1 MVTGSSLTGRLCG
14 LLSSSGRSLIS
25 RFTCLTSACDRLAAF
40 ELHQGCS
47 LSTAGVSLFGA
58 LRLLASTSDPQS
70 GGPRIDIPDTR
81 EAWRP
86 NQGLSMLAVEAAFPA
101 TTSLSGDISIASS
114 ESEAGVDTAG
124 GKVTSGDTAR
134 PVTEMD
140 EVFNILEEMGLQP
153 GRHCVVG
160 DGLAEVEVGLYLNG
174 VKVALDMEAR
184 RPLHAMASDAKSYAL
199 RRAARSMLQAH
210 GWHPVT
216 LVATDWHQLDGEQKA
231 SYLAHCINHALGH
244 GNHEH
249 SHEHQQGQGSCGT
262 GCGGSRCGN
271 SNGHK
276 H

>member
-1 MVTGSSLTGRLCG
+1 
-14 LLSSSGRSLIS
+14 
-25 RFTCLTSACDRLAAF
+25 
-40 ELHQGCS
+40 
-47 LSTAGVSLFGA
+47 
-58 LRLLASTSDPQS
+58 
-70 GGPRIDIPDTR
+70 
-81 EAWRP
+81 
-86 NQGLSMLAVEAAFPA
+86 
-101 TTSLSGDISIASS
+101 
-114 ESEAGVDTAG
+114 
-124 GKVTSGDTAR
+124 
-134 PVTEMD
+134 MD